1 MFQVGK
7 WVVAFALLASGAT
20 WIGLSLIA
28 QDAKPPV
35 PATPVTD
42 AKDAKPIDLTALRDA
57 VDTASKRGENVD
69 GIKKALAAFEKVSSK
84 IKPGTVPAELQALRD
99 AVDDA
104 ARKGE
109 NVEAIAKELTAVE
122 MAVAGKSLTKPRP
135 QPQPDPGPGPE
146 LPFQPFPGLP
156 PLPNAGPLPGGI
168 DVELFNRSMELRRKA
183 LDLMVKNPRDPEAI
197 KEQQKLLAEANELMM
212 KAIRNM
218 GGGRLAPMPPLFPNM
233 GLIPDRVRLGIR
245 MERIPALAVEQLGLE
260 PNMGIAVSMVMP
272 GSAAEKVGL
281 KVHDIILEFA
291 GKPVSDNLE
300 DFVRR
305 VNEVKVGEKVDIV
318 VLRKGKKV
326 EMKGVELP
334 EAAKRPAPLVNP
346 ALPLPGLLPEQPG
359 KQLPLPGVLPDLPV
373 NPALPV
379 NPLALAPKLTV
390 RGLPAGFNNV
400 NVTVQ
405 NGAFKLTATKG
416 ETKFTLTGATGADG
430 GVTLENATIERDGK
444 TQTADSLD
452 KLTGDDRADVEKLLK
467 TFNPRK

>member
-7 WVVAFALLASGAT
+7 WVVTFALLASGAT

-28 QDAKPPV
+28 QDAKPPA
-35 PATPVTD
+35 PAAPVAD
-42 AKDAKPIDLTALRDA
+42 AKDAKPVDLTGLRDA
-57 VDTASKRGENVD
+57 IDAASKRGENVD
-69 GIKKALAAFEKVSSK
+69 EIKKALAAFEKSGPKVKS
-84 IKPGTVPAELQALRD
+84 GTVPPELQALRD

-122 MAVAGKSLTKPRP
+122 MAVAGKSLAKPRPQP
-135 QPQPDPGPGPE
+135 QPQPDPGPVPD

-156 PLPNAGPLPGGI
+156 PLPNAGPLPGGV
-168 DVELFNRSMELRRKA
+168 DVELFNKAMELRRKA
-183 LDLMVKNPRDPEAI
+183 LDMMLKNPRDPEVI
-197 KEQQKLLAEANELMM
+197 KEQQKLLAEANDLMM

-218 GGGRLAPMPPLFPNM
+218 GGGRLAPMPQLFPDL
-233 GLIPDRVRLGIR
+233 GRIPDRVRLGIR
-245 MERIPALAVEQLGLE
+245 MEHIPALAVEQLGLE
-260 PNMGIAVSMVMP
+260 PNTGIAVSMVMP
-272 GSAAEKVGL
+272 GSVAEKAGL

-305 VNEVKVGEKVDIV
+305 VNEVKAGEKIDIV

-326 EMKGVELP
+326 DVKGVELP

-346 ALPLPGLLPEQPG
+346 ALPLPGLLPE
-359 KQLPLPGVLPDLPV
+359 LPV
-373 NPALPV
+373 DPALPI
-379 NPLALAPKLTV
+379 NPLLVAPKLTV

-405 NGAFKLTATKG
+405 NGTFKLTAMKG
-416 ETKFTLTGATGADG
+416 ATKFILTGATAADG
-430 GVTLENATIERDGK
+430 GVTLENATVERDGK